1 MTDTTPTYALPFY
14 EDSDAPNLPD
24 ATQTLALAVED
35 ELERIDAAV
44 ATLNALTTAVA
55 ADANTEGPYSSTTA
69 TAGTNVCGVAFT
81 APASGSVLVHWHA
94 DFWSSQT
101 DKVSFVSM
109 EVRTGATVTAG
120 AGSGSQV
127 VASNSNDSLKV
138 AGSVTAGVEARVA
151 AGTFRLITGLTPGN
165 SYHVRLMHFTEVSGN
180 ITVFYRKVMVQ
191 PML

>member
-1 MTDTTPTYALPFY
+1 MADTTPTYDLPFL
-14 EDSDAPNLPD
+14 ELGDAPDIASGLED
-24 ATQTLALAVED
+24 LATAVET
-35 ELERIDAAV
+35 ELIRIDADV
-44 ATLNALTTAVA
+44 AKVNGLSTVVA
-55 ADANTEGPYSSTTA
+55 SDTNTEGPYSNTTA
-69 TAGTNVCGVAFT
+69 TSGTNVCGVAFT
-81 APASGSVLVHWHA
+81 APASGAVLVHWKA

-127 VASNSNDSLKV
+127 VASNSNDALKV
-138 AGSVTAGVEARVA
+138 SGTVTSGVEARLG

-165 SYHVRLMHFTEVSGN
+165 SYHVRLMHFTEASGN
-180 ITVFYRKVMVQ
+180 ITVFYRQVVVQ